1 MDQPAQLSAASRTAV
16 PVASHSVGSS
26 LPGLAQSGRRLSRA
40 SRACAHQRLDLG
52 APRLSAT
59 LRSAPAL
66 RRRSWGDGLS
76 YG

>member
-16 PVASHSVGSS
+16 PVTSHSVGSS
-26 LPGLAQSGRRLSRA
+26 LPGLAQSSQHPSRA
-40 SRACAHQRLDLG
+40 SRACARQRLDSG
-52 APRLSAT
+52 APRPSAT